1 MDILM
6 GNKYICECCGGKIN
20 RATMTCEYCG
30 TQYKEDPRRDG
41 IIKVETFRNPIHTYT
56 KLARIPK
63 EEIQRMS
70 TVMGAEAATRRVTD
84 YVMREMTQQ
93 FAECIMQDMS
103 MEYYNDRATNQYV
116 ARGTI
121 KVVSPEQESTYY
133 PTFDD
138 YSRIW

>member
-1 MDILM
+1 MDVLM

-30 TQYKEDPRRDG
+30 TQYKEDPHRDG
-41 IIKVETFRNPIHTYT
+41 IIRVETFRNPIHTYV
-56 KLARIPK
+56 KLAKIPK
-63 EEIQRMS
+63 EEIMRMS
-70 TVMGAEAATRRVTD
+70 DSMGVEAATRHVTD
-84 YVMREMTQQ
+84 CVMREMARQ

-103 MEYYNDRATNQYV
+103 MEYRNDTFSNQYI

-121 KVVSPEQESTYY
+121 KVVSPEQDSTY